1 MDSDSIILPAS
12 NQNIEHLD
20 SPSQPN
26 RKWLG
31 AMALMQLASNDDA
44 TEEGSS
50 ELLTPATMG
59 SQPIVHV
66 VMDRQLIDTQQHL

>member
-1 MDSDSIILPAS
+1 MDLHPVLQDTLNPNAVK
-12 NQNIEHLD
+12 LD

-44 TEEGSS
+44 TGEASS
-50 ELLTPATMG
+50 DLVSPAKID
-59 SQPIVHV
+59 SQPIYSV
-66 VMDRQLIDTQQHL
+66 VMDELLDPQLQL